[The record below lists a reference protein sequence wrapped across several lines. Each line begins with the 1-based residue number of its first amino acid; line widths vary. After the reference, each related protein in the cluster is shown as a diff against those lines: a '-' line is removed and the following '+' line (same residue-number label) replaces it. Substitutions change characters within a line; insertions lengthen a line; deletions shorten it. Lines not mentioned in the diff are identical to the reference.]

1 MDERGTDT
9 RSEMDE
15 SGGLSL
21 SAAED
26 DKGQSSRHRDTIE
39 STITCG
45 EHQPSA
51 GGHRRLESLSV
62 YLELLVRSFG
72 DFSRQGIQPL
82 PHGPVHGEDVSQL
95 TERRVQLEGGE
106 RVQTSV

>member
-9 RSEMDE
+9 RSVMDE

-26 DKGQSSRHRDTIE
+26 DNGQSSRHRDTME

-45 EHQPSA
+45 G
-51 GGHRRLESLSV
+51 GGHR
-62 YLELLVRSFG
+62 
-72 DFSRQGIQPL
+72 
-82 PHGPVHGEDVSQL
+82 PVVG
-95 TERRVQLEGGE
+95 REGGRE
-106 RVQTSV
+106 VPREPGEPV